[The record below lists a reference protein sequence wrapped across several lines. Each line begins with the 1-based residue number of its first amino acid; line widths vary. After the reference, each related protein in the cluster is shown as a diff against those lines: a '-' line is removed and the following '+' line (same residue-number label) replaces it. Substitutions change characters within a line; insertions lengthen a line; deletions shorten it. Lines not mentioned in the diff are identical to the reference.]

1 MDKNKQGHHE
11 AAVAASIA
19 AADHLKD
26 RPEYGALVAAA
37 LGYARSIDE
46 AYARSSA
53 AGGKHLGWVG
63 PHLVHA
69 LRALGLSPDAP
80 VAKSTRSTG
89 KLAALRLAA
98 GGSEPEA
105 GQ

>member
-1 MDKNKQGHHE
+1 MAGSKPGHYE
-11 AAVAASIA
+11 AAVRAAIA

-37 LGYARSIDE
+37 IGYGRAVDE
-46 AYARSSA
+46 AYKRSEE
-53 AGGKHLGWVG
+53 AGGKALGWTG

-69 LRALGLSPDAP
+69 LRALGLSPDSE
-80 VAKSTRSTG
+80 VAKPMRTTG

-98 GGSEPEA
+98 GNTHVED
-105 GQ
+105 Q